1 MLYIVA
7 TPIGNLK
14 DITLRALETLKQVDL
29 ILCEDTRVTRKLLD
43 HYEIKTPTDSY
54 HHHTPER
61 KVKAIAARLK
71 NGAKMALVTDAG
83 TPGIADPGN
92 KLIATL
98 IKEGL
103 AQMISPV
110 PGPSALTAALSIC
123 GFATD
128 NFVFYGFPPSKNKR
142 ASFWQKIAATEPV
155 AVFFESPY
163 HIIKSLTEL
172 SEAIGERPVMVAR
185 ELTKKFE
192 TIYRGTASE
201 ILAKLKPAEQR
212 GEFVI
217 VVDRR

>member
-1 MLYIVA
+1 MLYLVA
-7 TPIGNLK
+7 TSIGNLA
-14 DITLRALETLKQVDL
+14 DITLRALETLRQVDL

-43 HYEIKTPTDSY
+43 HYEIKTPTESY

-61 KVKAIAARLK
+61 KVKEIASRLK
-71 NGAKMALVTDAG
+71 NGANMALVTDAG

-92 KLIATL
+92 KLISTL

-103 AQMISPV
+103 AELISPV

-123 GFATD
+123 GFVTD

-142 ASFWQKIAATEPV
+142 RQFWQKIAATTMT
-155 AVFFESPY
+155 AVFFESPH

-172 SEAIGERPVMVAR
+172 SEAIGERQVMVGR

-192 TIYRGTASE
+192 TIYRGTA
-201 ILAKLKPAEQR
+201 AEVVARLSREPIR
-212 GEFVI
+212 GEFV
-217 VVDRR
+217 VMVNRR